1 MPFGLQSAPAT
12 FQRALDSVI
21 GSDMEPHAF
30 TYLDDIIVIGTTLE
44 KHLQNIREVFKRLYK
59 VNLRLNREKCSFS
72 SGA

>member
-1 MPFGLQSAPAT
+1 
-12 FQRALDSVI
+12 
-21 GSDMEPHAF
+21 MEPHAF

>member
-21 GSDMEPHAF
+21 GPDMEPHAF